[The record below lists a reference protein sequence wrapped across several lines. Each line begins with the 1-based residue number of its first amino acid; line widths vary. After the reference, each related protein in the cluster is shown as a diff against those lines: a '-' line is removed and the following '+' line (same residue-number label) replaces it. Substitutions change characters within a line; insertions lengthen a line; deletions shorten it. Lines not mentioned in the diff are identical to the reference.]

1 MKSSRLTL
9 LLCVVGLCVGVFIWW
24 TARPDPKPI
33 EGNVPSEHGV
43 FAQSAVPAVAD
54 TVSNVSAPP
63 AILTGREVPR
73 AAETAAVSVLRALA
87 ENNRFERRHALERLG
102 YEAGIRSVASATE
115 VLDGITA
122 PAERAAFLRGLFS
135 KLAEGSSSAALNALQ
150 SFKNESDRAAALD
163 ALVASWETE
172 PSTDQRKDLLALQ
185 AEHPDVRQLA
195 RLLGNPALA
204 AEAAMTLLSGGERAQ
219 LLRMAAVATV
229 EQDPQR
235 ALQYAQFLTGSDQN
249 DLLEAVGRAW
259 GRREGEA
266 ALAWAN
272 SQADPALRAQL
283 QANVLA
289 GWSFNEPEKAAGRIA
304 EIPDTETRQKVLQ
317 FIASSWASSDTQAA
331 LNWARAQPD
340 AATRQHALSAIQSS
354 APVGIGVSLA
364 SSPEGLPVIQGLIPN
379 SPASAG
385 GVLQPGYQIASVA
398 DGRGGFTDLRGMNI
412 GDVAKLLRGKPGSS
426 VVLQVIPEG
435 AAPNQRRLVSI
446 TRQQL
451 IFKAPQGTP

>member
-1 MKSSRLTL
+1 MKSSRLAL
-9 LLCVVGLCVGVFIWW
+9 LLCVVGLCLGVCIWW
-24 TARPDPKPI
+24 YARPDLKPV
-33 EGNVPSEHGV
+33 ESNVPSEDRA
-43 FAQSAVPAVAD
+43 FAKTATSGAVEAPAKISAA
-54 TVSNVSAPP
+54 P
-63 AILTGREVPR
+63 AILTGRELPQSPETH
-73 AAETAAVSVLRALA
+73 AASIIQASAET
-87 ENNRFERRHALERLG
+87 NRFKRRHAFERLG
-102 YEAGIRSVASATE
+102 YETGVRGVASVMEALAGITVSADRS
-115 VLDGITA
+115 
-122 PAERAAFLRGLFS
+122 AFLHGVFS
-135 KLAEGSSSAALNALQ
+135 KLAEGSSTAALTAVQ
-150 SFKNESDRAAALD
+150 SFKNEPDRAAALD
-163 ALVASWETE
+163 ALVTSWETE
-172 PSTDQRKDLLALQ
+172 PSMELQKDLLALQ
-185 AEHPDVRQLA
+185 AEHPEVRQLA

-204 AEAAMTLLSGGERAQ
+204 AEAAMTLLTGSERAQ

-229 EQDPQR
+229 EEDPQR
-235 ALQYAQFLTGSDQN
+235 ALQYAQSLAGPDRN
-249 DLLEAVGRAW
+249 ALLESVGRAW

-272 SQADPALRAQL
+272 SQADPTLRAQL
-283 QANVLA
+283 QAHVLA
-289 GWSFNEPEKAAGRIA
+289 GWSFSQPERAAARIA
-304 EIPDTETRQKVLQ
+304 EIPDAETRQKVLQ

-340 AATRQHALSAIQSS
+340 AALREQALTAIQSS

-412 GDVAKLLRGKPGSS
+412 GEVAKLLRGKPGSS

-435 AAPNQRRLVSI
+435 AGPNQRRLVSI

-451 IFKAPQGTP
+451 IFKAQQGTP